1 MNEEQLQKAL
11 KLHKKWLNN
20 EEGGIRAN
28 LTGADLTGADL
39 TGADL
44 TGANL
49 SYSCLPLWLGSLKVN
64 MDDEQIKQLL
74 YHTLSIV
81 KCSNNV
87 SKTLKESLLT
97 ETNLNIAREFYRA
110 EEYNIL

>member
-28 LTGADLTGADL
+28 L